1 MSKDIDWSKAP
12 EWAYAH
18 GLHET
23 GFGIKE
29 FWLGET
35 QHQNLEHAKS
45 FPYGGGDPSC
55 GSFHNSRRE
64 SFSYV
69 TLRPAPWVGEGL
81 PPVGVACEV
90 LWNEARKEYTTCIVI
105 GVEPDTG
112 FPVFRFTGM
121 HKKNQYQSDPLRTVS
136 GMQVF
141 RPIRTPEQIEAE
153 EREAAVTD
161 IALIMGKDPER
172 PSIREKAAITYDAG
186 YRKQVAQ

>member
-1 MSKDIDWSKAP
+1 
-12 EWAYAH
+12 
-18 GLHET
+18 
-23 GFGIKE
+23 
-29 FWLGET
+29 
-35 QHQNLEHAKS
+35 
-45 FPYGGGDPSC
+45 
-55 GSFHNSRRE
+55 
-64 SFSYV
+64 
-69 TLRPAPWVGEGL
+69 
-81 PPVGVACEV
+81 
-90 LWNEARKEYTTCIVI
+90 
-105 GVEPDTG
+105 
-112 FPVFRFTGM
+112 M